1 MDDPV
6 IKAEN
11 LIKTFKV
18 PHLKSGFKGTLQ
30 NLFHRQHQLVR
41 AVTDISFDINP
52 GELVSYIGPNGAGK
66 STTIKML
73 TGIIQPDSGNLQ
85 ILGQSYNQHRN
96 KILKSIGTMFGNR
109 SRLLWNLPVMETYRF
124 FKDLYEI
131 EDKIYQQN
139 LGFLCSNL
147 EIEDIVKKQVRVLS
161 LGQRIRCELV
171 AILLHSPQIVFLDE
185 PTIGLDSWAK
195 WKIREELKRINRELK
210 TTIIITSH
218 DTNDVNIAS
227 RIILIDRGKKLFDGK
242 KENFIDQYSQQDIL
256 VKIEFGSGKTVYPRE
271 FEKIIKPEKIE
282 TCEKNNLIFKFNR
295 EKPLFKKLREIDLV
309 HPIIDFHLETES
321 LDEII
326 RNIYENS
333 K

>member
-1 MDDPV
+1 MDSPA
-6 IKAEN
+6 IKAEKLN
-11 LIKTFKV
+11 KTYKV
-18 PHLKSGFKGTLQ
+18 PDLKSGFKGTLL
-30 NLFHRQHQLVR
+30 NLFHRQHHLVR
-41 AVTDISFDINP
+41 AVNDISFDITP

-73 TGIIQPDSGNLQ
+73 TGIINPDSGNLQ

-96 KILKSIGTMFGNR
+96 KILKSIGAMFGNR

-131 EDKIYQQN
+131 EDKDYRQN
-139 LGFLCSNL
+139 LEFLCSNM
-147 EIEDIVKKQVRVLS
+147 EIEDIVKKQARVLS

-171 AILLHSPQIVFLDE
+171 AILLHSPEIVFLDE

-218 DTNDVNIAS
+218 DTNDVDIAS
-227 RIILIDRGKKLFDGK
+227 RIILIDQGKKLFDGK
-242 KENFIDQYSQQDIL
+242 KKNFIDQYSQQDIL
-256 VKIEFGSGKTVYPRE
+256 VKIEFGAGKTVHQHE
-271 FEKIIKPEKIE
+271 FENIIKPKKIE
-282 TCEKNNLIFKFNR
+282 ACEKNNLIFKFNR
-295 EKPLFKKLREIDLV
+295 ENPLFQKLREIDYL
-309 HPIIDFHLETES
+309 HPIVDFHLQTES
-321 LDEII
+321 LDEVI
-326 RNIYENS
+326 RNIYEHS